1 MAILRHTQKCIV
13 VFVTIFALH
22 PEGKEKKSYWNPDIL
37 SYRIE
42 KQAGV
47 MTVLKWVC
55 FCQPVMCFKEPLADL
70 CSSCPK
76 TAVLYYFN
84 ILSLTI

>member
-1 MAILRHTQKCIV
+1 MYSGFHYNISVLT
-13 VFVTIFALH
+13 L
-22 PEGKEKKSYWNPDIL
+22 KEKKEKSYLNPDIL
-37 SYRIE
+37 SYRTE

-55 FCQPVMCFKEPLADL
+55 FCQPVMCFKGPLANL

-76 TAVLYYFN
+76 TAVLYYFS